1 MLYTYK
7 DLKKQLYSDYHIKKA
22 ISDGKIYKVSNGIY
36 SETPSVHPL
45 AVIAKKYPLAILTLD
60 SAFYIHSLTDVIPQK
75 TYLAVKRTASRRC
88 KNPDIVFLYS
98 QNKYLNLGK
107 TEMIYEGVTVN
118 IYNKE
123 RMLIELVRNKRSMG
137 FDYYKEII
145 ASYRK
150 IVDKLDILNIEEYS
164 SSFNKEEYIFRTIQE
179 EVF

>member
-7 DLKKQLYSDYHIKKA
+7 ELEKQLSSDYHIKKA
-22 ISDGKIYKVSNGIY
+22 LSDRKIYKITNGIY
-36 SETPSVHPL
+36 SETPNVHPL
-45 AVIAKKYPLAILTLD
+45 AVIVKKYPFAILTMD
-60 SAFYIHSLTDVIPQK
+60 SAFYFHGLTDVIPQK
-75 TYLAVKRTASRRC
+75 TYLTVKRTTSRRYN
-88 KNPDIVFLYS
+88 NPEIVFIYT
-98 QNKYLNLGK
+98 QDKYLDLGK
-107 TEMIYEGVTVN
+107 TAIIYEGVTVN

-150 IVDKLDILNIEEYS
+150 IVDKLDVLNIEEYS
-164 SSFNKEEYIFRTIQE
+164 SSFDKEEYIFRTIQE

>member
-7 DLKKQLYSDYHIKKA
+7 ELEKYLSSDYHIKKA
-22 ISDGKIYKVSNGIY
+22 LSEKKVHKITNGIY

-45 AVIAKKYPLAILTLD
+45 AVITKKYPNAIFTME
-60 SAFYIHSLTDVIPQK
+60 SAFYFHGLTDVIPQK
-75 TYLAVKRTASRRC
+75 MHLAVKRTTSRRYN
-88 KNPDIVFLYS
+88 NPDIVLIYMLD
-98 QNKYLNLGK
+98 KYLKLGK
-107 TEMIYEGVTVN
+107 TEINYEGVEIN

-145 ASYRK
+145 TSYRK
-150 IVDKLDILNIEEYS
+150 IIGKLDVFSIEEYS
-164 SSFNKEEYIFRTIQE
+164 SLFDKDEYIFRTIQE